1 MSTEH
6 RQFHPVGG
14 AEMAEI
20 LQSRVLMPTLL
31 TPDRQVVNSR
41 GDFVDRDRQNL
52 IPALERCV
60 ADLCAYSQKLWN
72 DMTAMPTY
80 LLHDQPPSRWEGQQI
95 GQPQGDLGG
104 DIQPTTTTSEEAVG
118 AADDADGPVA
128 WSTWIA
134 AYAAV
139 TSVLAGAHG
148 DSGFGMHE
156 AHALARLR
164 QRMPSAL
171 AAAGAEWATV
181 GAVAGLPETGSA

>member
-20 LQSRVLMPTLL
+20 PQSRVLMPTLRN
-31 TPDRQVVNSR
+31 PDRQVVNSR

-60 ADLCAYSQKLWN
+60 ADLCAYGRQLGN
-72 DMTAMPTY
+72 DMFAMRTH
-80 LLHDQPPSRWEGQQI
+80 LLHDQPPSRWEGQQV

-104 DIQPTTTTSEEAVG
+104 DGQPTTTTSDQAVG

-128 WSTWIA
+128 WSAWIA
-134 AYAAV
+134 AG
-139 TSVLAGAHG
+139 AG
-148 DSGFGMHE
+148 
-156 AHALARLR
+156 
-164 QRMPSAL
+164 
-171 AAAGAEWATV
+171 WATV
-181 GAVAGLPETGSA
+181 GAVAGLPGPGSA